1 MNNVEN
7 FSTRLKVS
15 IPHTMA
21 LFTDTI
27 ANEAG
32 VDLVL
37 IQPFLLYHAKLV
49 VDMLTSIF

>member
-1 MNNVEN
+1 MNNKTIA
-7 FSTRLKVS
+7 F
-15 IPHTMA
+15 
-21 LFTDTI
+21 FTVTV

-49 VDMLTSIF
+49 VDMLTSIFFKQNCH